1 MLQTRNESKK
11 GPILCRL
18 SKSKPST
25 LQQVLD
31 PGKCERHPRSQK
43 SSVVLADRRDSARA
57 VVQAVVE
64 CEAHGCRVTGE
75 CENISE
81 SGLLIR
87 SNGTFA
93 RLTGVLVR
101 ISFTTD
107 LNLYIEVRGI
117 VMHVQTGSVMGIRF
131 FGLNERSR
139 VKIAELA
146 GQQSTAAKHR
156 QPTEKLP

>member
-1 MLQTRNESKK
+1 
-11 GPILCRL
+11 
-18 SKSKPST
+18 
-25 LQQVLD
+25 
-31 PGKCERHPRSQK
+31 
-43 SSVVLADRRDSARA
+43 
-57 VVQAVVE
+57 
-64 CEAHGCRVTGE
+64 VTGE